1 MSYWRYII
9 SLNKMFWKYLLTDR
23 DAEAN
28 WILPK
33 REKALGDILFK
44 FKRFAKTSTKYKECV
59 TAAYDQGAMLFG
71 FVDTKC
77 WTSVENA
84 ASSYDMYGFAKG
96 KYETSKNG
104 LRYGFRNNVRV
115 PKKR

>member
-9 SLNKMFWKYLLTDR
+9 SFNKMFWKYLLTDR

-44 FKRFAKTSTKYKECV
+44 FKRFAKTSTKYKE
-59 TAAYDQGAMLFG
+59 
-71 FVDTKC
+71 
-77 WTSVENA
+77 
-84 ASSYDMYGFAKG
+84 
-96 KYETSKNG
+96 
-104 LRYGFRNNVRV
+104 
-115 PKKR
+115 